1 MDTDQN
7 LTKKERKELKREM
20 KAGEMEISL
29 RRTRTKKIAI
39 WVIGCVV
46 VVAGAAGIFVVAK
59 KQPQQGLSEDHSK
72 EYANQGQDHIAVG
85 DSHIEYNSNPP
96 TSGPHYEQPV
106 KDGVYNKA
114 QPDEGLVHSLEH
126 GRIWISYKSSIS
138 DTAKEQ
144 LRNLAS
150 HQVRVV
156 LTLRDQNPTDIAVA
170 AWQRLDTFNLN
181 AEGSF
186 DENRILD
193 FIKRY
198 KDKAPENGIAIPAN
212 MSGKEY

>member
-1 MDTDQN
+1 MRSSVRADFSIKFTRDGQEGILSNMDTDQN

-85 DSHIEYNSNPP
+85 DS
-96 TSGPHYEQPV
+96 
-106 KDGVYNKA
+106 
-114 QPDEGLVHSLEH
+114 LLSL
-126 GRIWISYKSSIS
+126 IKN
-138 DTAKEQ
+138 AKK
-144 LRNLAS
+144 
-150 HQVRVV
+150 V
-156 LTLRDQNPTDIAVA
+156 
-170 AWQRLDTFNLN
+170 
-181 AEGSF
+181 
-186 DENRILD
+186 
-193 FIKRY
+193 
-198 KDKAPENGIAIPAN
+198 
-212 MSGKEY
+212 